1 MTVNKYQ
8 KKENFLLLSPV
19 LLLFFLASCQK
30 QPILSFGSNYNGDNG
45 SADIVVVDTAT
56 VQMSTVRVDSTA
68 TAGTGFLQIGEYN
81 DDYFGKVRS
90 RAFLQVAPPSLP
102 KITAF
107 DGYDSLYLIMLFRKG
122 NPFYGDTTSEL
133 TINVNQ
139 VNELYQLSDARQQ
152 RAFYSNWSF
161 GIDPTPLGTSKVRMY
176 PSIPYSTQGFADTV
190 KVRLDQALGAQLFN
204 MIYNNADTITKSAN
218 WLNWFHGLCISAD
231 PALGSKGV
239 IYGFSDSAI
248 MRVYYHE
255 VGATTALKTIDFGVT
270 NKSFQF
276 NNITVDRTS
285 SPLAALKAPVP
296 GLPAQTPPATLSTA
310 LGGAGYVQS
319 ATGLNVK
326 LTFPYLNGIAHRP
339 DYLSVVRAVL
349 TVRPVG
355 PSFTTTWTLPPQ
367 LTINYTDLNNV
378 IGAPLPSST
387 TGSAQSGN
395 MTVNYAVPQNT
406 SYSYDV
412 TNFIKT
418 QILDVSVGA
427 ADRGLML
434 SVPSPNDVNSFART
448 VLADGNAITTQK
460 VTLSIYYL
468 SLYPHN

>member
-8 KKENFLLLSPV
+8 KKENFFLLSPV
-19 LLLFFLASCQK
+19 LLLFFFASCQK

-45 SADIVVVDTAT
+45 SADIVVVDTTT
-56 VQMSTVRVDSTA
+56 VLMSTVRIDSTA
-68 TAGTGFLQIGEYN
+68 TAGSGFLQIGEYN
-81 DDYFGKVRS
+81 DDYFGKVRT

-102 KITAF
+102 RITVF
-107 DGYDSLYLIMLFRKG
+107 DGYDSLYLIMLFKKG

-133 TINVNQ
+133 TINVNK
-139 VNELYQLSDARQQ
+139 VNELYQLSDALQQ

-161 GIDPTPLGTSKVRMY
+161 NIDSTPLGTAKVKMF

-190 KVRLDQALGAQLFN
+190 KVKMDNALGAQLFN

-231 PALGSKGV
+231 PAPGTKGA
-239 IYGFSDSAI
+239 IYGFGDSAI
-248 MRVYYHE
+248 MRIYYHE
-255 VGATTALKTIDFGVT
+255 VGATTALKTIDFGMT
-270 NKSFQF
+270 NKGFQF
-276 NNITVDRTS
+276 NNVTVDRS
-285 SPLAALKAPVP
+285 ASPLAALKAP
-296 GLPAQTPPATLSTA
+296 GLYGQTPPATPSTA

-339 DYLSVVRAVL
+339 DFLSVVRAVL

-367 LTINYTDLNNV
+367 LSIDFTDLNN
-378 IGAPLPSST
+378 IAGGPIPSST
-387 TGSAQSGN
+387 TGAAQTGN
-395 MTVNYAVPQNT
+395 MTVNYAIPQNT
-406 SYSYDV
+406 AYSYDV
-412 TNFIKT
+412 TNLIKT

-427 ADRGLML
+427 ADRGVML
-434 SVPSPNDVNSFART
+434 SVPSPNNVNSFARA
-448 VLADGNAITTQK
+448 VLADGNAVTTQK